1 MYFTV
6 KAVLRSLLL
15 PPASPLILALFGL
28 LLLRR
33 WRRLGLTLILVACVS
48 IWLFSTPSIA
58 DELSRLA
65 ERSPVLDLSQP
76 VDAQAIVII
85 GGGGIRK
92 FAPEYAG
99 PAPEYTLLDRLSY
112 GAFLAK
118 RTKLPVM
125 VSGAPNETPVMQASL
140 ARDFDVATRW
150 VEPESRDTYENAH
163 FSAHILLPLGITRI
177 LLVTMSTH
185 MYRAAQEFQG
195 AGFQVTPAPSGVWTF
210 RERGPMRFIPSP
222 AALMRSN
229 AAVYELIGEPMRR
242 LQAALGVRERFDA
255 KAVGK

>member
-33 WRRLGLTLILVACVS
+33 WRRVGSTLILVAGIS
-48 IWLFSTPSIA
+48 LWLFSTPLVA
-58 DELSRLA
+58 DALSRLA

-76 VDAQAIVII
+76 IDAQAIVII
-85 GGGGIRK
+85 GGGGVRK

-112 GAFLAK
+112 GAFLAR

-125 VSGAPNETPVMQASL
+125 VSGAPNETPVMQTTL
-140 ARDFDVATRW
+140 ARDFDVHTRW

-195 AGFQVTPAPSGVWTF
+195 AGFQVTPAPSGVWTR
-210 RERGPMRFIPSP
+210 RERGPLLYIPGP
-222 AALMRSN
+222 GALMRSN

-242 LQAALGVRERFDA
+242 LQAALGVREHFDA
-255 KAVGK
+255 KAVGN